1 MAILLEAGVLDVF
14 DAARVTS
21 KHSSVLVSELAA

>member
-1 MAILLEAGVLDVF
+1 MLEADGVVIVMVP
-14 DAARVTS
+14 AAVTS